1 MEFEIYILG
10 NKKSK
15 ASRIGIKLGPLK
27 NGGMKIK

>member
-15 ASRIGIKLGPLK
+15 
-27 NGGMKIK
+27 MFCFKIRDPFVLTVH